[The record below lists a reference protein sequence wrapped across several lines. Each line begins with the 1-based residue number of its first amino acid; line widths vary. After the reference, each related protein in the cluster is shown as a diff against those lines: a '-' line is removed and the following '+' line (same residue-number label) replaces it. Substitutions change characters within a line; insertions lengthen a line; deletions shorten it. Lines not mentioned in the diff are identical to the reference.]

1 MPVEILERLAVDA
14 EPRVRHRVAMKRK
27 LTPRLR
33 EALASDPDE
42 TVRMRIALNRK
53 TPENVLERL
62 SRDPSEHVRA
72 AALARLG
79 DREKAFRRT
88 VSGSSGC

>member
-14 EPRVRHRVAMKRK
+14 DPRVRHRVAMKRK

-53 TPENVLERL
+53 TPDVLERL
-62 SRDPSEHVRA
+62 SRDPSEHVRT

-79 DREKAFRRT
+79 DREKAFRMT